1 MTQAVRATFWIVIE
15 DSSGVPQGYIRSA
28 SDWRQVR
35 RLNRAGSF
43 SFSMPAGDS
52 AAGLVV
58 RKRIARCYTVHDG
71 AVIEVGAGI
80 IDRITFNDS
89 GAERMLQVD
98 GGDMLRELT
107 YRTVGRLTI
116 GGYREATKGGLTQI
130 KNKAFPAGWAY
141 DTTSEHSYNTTERA
155 IYQPLNNETA
165 LAALSKLA
173 DLTGENFILG
183 AGRTVR
189 WLRRQTL
196 TAPFQIMQHRAAW
209 SFDAENAL
217 ITSISYDTDT
227 YEQCSRVYAVGGNF
241 SSTNYDPDG
250 NPWITIS
257 GQLTMEDAYREYIAG
272 AFLLP
277 AGYTLER
284 DQDESLTW
292 RYYVNHAATQAS
304 IGRIDRFE
312 SWSEI
317 KPIDGFSAAEIM
329 VCSKH
334 LVLTAVEYLRQRIEG
349 QTTVDVGLAGG
360 NAILLPGTALRVFY
374 RAVTDGYTE
383 LDLWGVDLLV
393 LESTTQ
399 IDAAGLRTASIQA
412 TTYGRWPRTDG
423 EVMGDMQNTL
433 RYLAALTVGLP
444 NGAMQ
449 QALGQGVASAL
460 GQGVASQLLE
470 VRGVDGVPILRWEGN
485 TETGA
490 ESGTIGHPTQPHI
503 EWSRVDG
510 LLIAGVPVAN
520 LVAQAGMGAGAVR
533 VEATPYTMAVNDC
546 IVIAT
551 ASNDLTLPA
560 TAAAA
565 GRHYTVKSLD
575 GLTLMADADIVDF
588 GSSHYAMSANEAL
601 TLVSDGTYWYVIGGA

>member
-116 GGYREATKGGLTQI
+116 GGYREATTGGLTQI

-209 SFDAENAL
+209 SFDAANAL

-257 GQLTMEDAYREYIAG
+257 GQLTLENAYGEYLAG
-272 AFLLP
+272 AFTLP
-277 AGYTLER
+277 AGFTIEFDLDETLTR
-284 DQDESLTW
+284 
-292 RYYVNHAATQAS
+292 RFYIFHAATEAS
-304 IGRIDRFE
+304 IGRIERYQ

-317 KPIDGFSAAEIM
+317 KPVDGFSANEITI
-329 VCSKH
+329 CSKQ
-334 LVLTAVEYLRQRIEG
+334 LALAACEWLRQRING
-349 QTTVDVGLAGG
+349 QTTVSIGLAGAKG
-360 NAILLPGTALRVFY
+360 DLLPGSLLPVQY
-374 RAVTDGYTE
+374 RAITDGVEE
-383 LDLWGVDLLV
+383 LNLWGATLFV
-393 LESTTQ
+393 LEATVLL
-399 IDAAGLRTASIQA
+399 DASGLHTVAVQA
-412 TTYGRWPRTDG
+412 VDYGRWPRTND
-423 EVMGDMQNTL
+423 EMFADLTDAL
-433 RYLAALTVGLP
+433 RYLAAVTGGLP
-444 NGAMQ
+444 ANQFQ
-449 QALGQGVASAL
+449 QAMETGVLSR
-460 GQGVASQLLE
+460 LLE
-470 VRGVDGVPILRWEGN
+470 VRGVDGVPFFRAEGN
-485 TETGA
+485 PETGA
-490 ESGTIGHPTQPHI
+490 ESGAFGHPTQHRI
-503 EWSRVDG
+503 EWDRTNGVR
-510 LLIAGVPVAN
+510 IAGSQIAPVLRLTTTWSFGSLADGSVATMHVDMAGVKVGDPAIVSHVN
-520 LVAQAGMGAGAVR
+520 LGGREIMLTAH
-533 VEATPYTMAVNDC
+533 VEADDYIRVN
-546 IVIAT
+546 ALNKT
-551 ASNDLTLPA
+551 
-560 TAAAA
+560 
-565 GRHYTVKSLD
+565 
-575 GLTLMADADIVDF
+575 
-588 GSSHYAMSANEAL
+588 GSSADLSEGDMNII
-601 TLVSDGTYWYVIGGA
+601 VFGRPG